1 MQSDNNKCTRVLI
14 VEDEPLLALTL
25 EDLLID
31 SGFTVVG
38 IAGKLEK
45 ALAIISE
52 AVFDIAIIDANLAGL
67 SASPAALALT
77 ARSIPFI
84 VVTGYSV
91 EQLPPAFR
99 CAIVMKKPYQPNQL
113 IQILNNIALRQ
124 K

>member
-1 MQSDNNKCTRVLI
+1 MQSDNKKCTRVLI
-14 VEDEPLLALTL
+14 VEDEPVLALTL

-31 SGFTVVG
+31 SGFAVVG

-52 AVFDIAIIDANLAGL
+52 AAFDIAIIDANLAGV

-77 ARSIPFI
+77 ARGIPFI
-84 VVTGYSV
+84 VVSGYSV
-91 EQLPPAFR
+91 EQLPPAFC
-99 CAIVMKKPYQPNQL
+99 CAIVMKKPYRPNQL

-124 K
+124 